1 MTLHL
6 EASLPSSETFLER
19 GRSNCDHH
27 GPSSGSCQTQALYRL
42 MMAATLRRLPFTR
55 PIRTFSSAQPL
66 NNGVLENTSLLPPL
80 GDNHGQPQQDE
91 QPFGLSKTHP
101 GGHAWRPLTLRLSER
116 YKLNGCPAALLPPT
130 IVLRGLGTFPVQ
142 TCKYSGAKVNYPAN
156 NLLSAKDHLKGHS
169 YPDPMVGASHSFLQK
184 ISELSSLEGETAR
197 CEKLKKTRVSRKASS
212 S

>member
-66 NNGVLENTSLLPPL
+66 NR
-80 GDNHGQPQQDE
+80 DNHGQPQQDE